1 MLILSKDADVI
12 FYLVLFCFVF
22 FILSS
27 IPCGGPGFVCCSTFV
42 IKLVTVFFVNRLSID
57 EIPSNIHFAIL

>member
-27 IPCGGPGFVCCSTFV
+27 IPCGGTWICLLFHICDQTSDS
-42 IKLVTVFFVNRLSID
+42 FFR
-57 EIPSNIHFAIL
+57 